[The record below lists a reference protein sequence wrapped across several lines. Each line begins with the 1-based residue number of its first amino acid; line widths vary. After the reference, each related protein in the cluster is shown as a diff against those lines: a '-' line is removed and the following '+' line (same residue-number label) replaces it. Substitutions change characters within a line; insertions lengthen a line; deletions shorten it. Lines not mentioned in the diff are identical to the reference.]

1 MVISSMTLC
10 KDVQGVENIIP
21 ELDTRFGYAVEVR
34 ERLCISRLGI

>member
-10 KDVQGVENIIP
+10 KDVQGVRDIIP

-34 ERLCISRLGI
+34 DGS